1 MRGPRCHGWVPVL
14 LVIFA
19 LPVDA
24 GSLRVGPTTVTLD
37 AKHPVATLRVT
48 NNNPSTTAI
57 EVRVVAWRQ
66 DDNQDVYE
74 PSDQLI
80 VTPPIFELAPGD
92 TQIIRAGLRD
102 RASSAGS
109 AQERAFRVFIAE
121 LPAPTTPGESRIQTL
136 MRVGVPIFVRAGAE
150 AGEPALEWRLHRQD
164 EGHWSVLVSNTG
176 SAHAHIIRALLEQ
189 GDAQVAPELSG
200 LYVLARSK
208 RLWTVAVPLKSPDA
222 IRLRVTTTDGT
233 QDVALSSS
241 E

>member
-1 MRGPRCHGWVPVL
+1 MRGLRFHGWMPVL
-14 LVIFA
+14 LLIFA
-19 LPVDA
+19 QPADA
-24 GSLRVGPTTVTLD
+24 GSLRVGPTIVTLD

-57 EVRVVAWRQ
+57 EVRALAWRQ
-66 DDNQDVYE
+66 DDNQDIYE

-102 RASSAGS
+102 RASAGA

-121 LPAPTTPGESRIQTL
+121 LPAQTTQGGSRIQTL
-136 MRVGVPIFVRAGAE
+136 MRVGVPIFVRAGAQV
-150 AGEPALEWRLHRQD
+150 GESALEWRLHRQD
-164 EGHWSVLVSNTG
+164 EDHWSVLVSNTG

-189 GDAQVAPELSG
+189 DDAPVTPELSG
-200 LYVLARSK
+200 LYVLAGSK
-208 RLWTVAVPLKSPDA
+208 RLWSVAASLKSPET
-222 IRLRVTTTDGT
+222 IRLQVMTRDGT
-233 QDVALSSS
+233 RYVTLNPS